1 MTIRECAIVT
11 AYTGISMLQGE
22 YIGELYKYAEEVTG
36 IKPYTHDFGN
46 ESFWKLLRERSKPDF
61 ISLCENAMIE
71 DELRKRG
78 AI

>member
-22 YIGELYKYAEEVTG
+22 YIGELYNYAEEVTG

-46 ESFWKLLRERSKPDF
+46 ESFWKLLREKSKPDF
-61 ISLCENAMIE
+61 IKLCKNAVIE
-71 DELRKRG
+71 KERG
-78 AI
+78 NWI